1 MEPLTIFWFN
11 WKQQFVCSFARGTY
25 RNTVNVMLN
34 NWFNWLSQQRV
45 VCLQQE
51 QQQAFKRQQEVLLR
65 AQKAEEERARSEAAL
80 HALQQHNLH
89 LQQQQQE
96 AQRLAGLGRDRQQR
110 LQEEQEQ
117 QEAQT
122 RHVINIYQLG
132 WSHTCSRSA
141 VSHWSIVFGSVSG
154 SRNAP
159 VRWKKYVSRMPI
171 LEQLSAI
178 IIRFCDNKL
187 VLRCEWLL
195 LLHLVLASKLT
206 VSCDLLL

>member
-1 MEPLTIFWFN
+1 M
-11 WKQQFVCSFARGTY
+11 
-25 RNTVNVMLN
+25 
-34 NWFNWLSQQRV
+34 

-122 RHVINIYQLG
+122 RHVIDSYLLELSQICLHAAVRVVGQLYLALCLAAKMLLIIF
-132 WSHTCSRSA
+132 TR
-141 VSHWSIVFGSVSG
+141 IL
-154 SRNAP
+154 
-159 VRWKKYVSRMPI
+159 I
-171 LEQLSAI
+171 LEQLNANVI
-178 IIRFCDNKL
+178 EI
-187 VLRCEWLL
+187 
-195 LLHLVLASKLT
+195 
-206 VSCDLLL
+206 